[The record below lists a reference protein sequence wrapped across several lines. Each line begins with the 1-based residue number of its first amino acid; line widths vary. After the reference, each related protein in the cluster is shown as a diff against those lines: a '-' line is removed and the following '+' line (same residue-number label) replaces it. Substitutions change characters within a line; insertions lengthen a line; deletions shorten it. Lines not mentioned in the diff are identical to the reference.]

1 MRMSKAQPK
10 FPKKLSEMPITQRKI
25 SSDSSRCVSVCT
37 KSTASSKMSPIPD
50 IDSIC
55 NPLIGLIVKEQSCDS
70 DVSDVSAIENP
81 GPLLISNISS
91 KDILTEIKESMKTPK
106 KTEGDSNTI
115 CLSEKKSVIKNC
127 HWDTIQKNAEKAI
140 LKKLQR
146 KSLVGV
152 KKKIKE
158 LKVQISEL
166 SMRASVC
173 ESELK
178 LKEKENSDLKT
189 MVSSLR
195 EYVSSEA
202 VIVDK
207 TDDSV
212 CKTCAVF

>member
-10 FPKKLSEMPITQRKI
+10 FAKKLSEMPTIQQKI
-25 SSDSSRCVSVCT
+25 SADSSRCASVCT
-37 KSTASSKMSPIPD
+37 KSTTSSKASPIPE
-50 IDSIC
+50 IDSLC

-70 DVSDVSAIENP
+70 DVSAIEDP
-81 GPLLISNISS
+81 GPLLISNLNS

-106 KTEGDSNTI
+106 KTGEELNAI
-115 CLSEKKSVIKNC
+115 CLSKEKKDIVKKNC
-127 HWDTIQKNAEKAI
+127 HWEIIQKNAEKAI
-140 LKKLQR
+140 LKKLQK
-146 KSLVGV
+146 KSLIDV
-152 KKKIKE
+152 KKKIKGLRE
-158 LKVQISEL
+158 QISEL

-202 VIVDK
+202 AIVDK

>member
-10 FPKKLSEMPITQRKI
+10 FPKKLSEMPTTQRKI
-25 SSDSSRCVSVCT
+25 SADSSRCASVCT
-37 KSTASSKMSPIPD
+37 KSTTSSKASPIPD
-50 IDSIC
+50 IDSLC
-55 NPLIGLIVKEQSCDS
+55 NPIIGLIVKEQSCDS
-70 DVSDVSAIENP
+70 DVSAIEDP
-81 GPLLISNISS
+81 GPLLISNIKS

-106 KTEGDSNTI
+106 KTGEDSDKI
-115 CLSEKKSVIKNC
+115 SLSQEKKEGIKKNC
-127 HWDTIQKNAEKAI
+127 HWESIQKNAEKAI
-140 LKKLQR
+140 LKKLQK

-152 KKKIKE
+152 KKKINE
-158 LKVQISEL
+158 LREQISEL
-166 SMRASVC
+166 NMRASVC

-202 VIVDK
+202 AIVDK

-212 CKTCAVF
+212 CKTCSVF